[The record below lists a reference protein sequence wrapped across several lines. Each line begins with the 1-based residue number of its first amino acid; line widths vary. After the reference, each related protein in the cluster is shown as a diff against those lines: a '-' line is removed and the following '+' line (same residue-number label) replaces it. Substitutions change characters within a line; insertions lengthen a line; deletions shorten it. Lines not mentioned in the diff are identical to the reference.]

1 MSVDI
6 GLHIFILFTF
16 LTIFFFAYVSKLEKQ
31 SVDDTTNNLINDQTV
46 TFLNELNSWDI
57 KLNTGIKWDNVDK
70 LAINMQNQYH
80 TSVPYIED
88 NNKNLL
94 KNSIIIIIII
104 FILLVLTIIFI
115 KYFTKYDLQLKNI
128 IITNIIVFSITGII
142 EYITEINKHLD
153 FCILYKE
160 WLKNYIPP
168 TGIKCENCNKIFVNE
183 EYLNEHKNKC

>member
-1 MSVDI
+1 MISDHSVNMSVDI

-142 EYITEINKHLD
+142 EYLFFTQVAIK
-153 FCILYKE
+153 
-160 WLKNYIPP
+160 YIPFTP
-168 TGIKCENCNKIFVNE
+168 DFTSKTILERVKHNINN
-183 EYLNEHKNKC
+183 